1 MKSIFKNSIIVAALL
16 FGAASVSNAQVK
28 VGANPAS
35 IGTTSNLEVEAAN
48 GNKTIVDK
56 ATGQVTIQDG
66 TQGVNKVLT
75 SDANGASS
83 WMPAT
88 SVLNPEVLLSATNTT
103 GQAIPANVRTTLNFT
118 NKLFDVGNNFTLP
131 STFVAPTTGKYTI
144 TILTHGGTSSTQS
157 ARITGYTVRNS
168 LNQLISKALD
178 FIVIPAG
185 VAKITTV
192 TTTIALNAGEQ
203 VTIDVTSDTPYT
215 VLGADVQ
222 ITKVGN

>member
-75 SDANGASS
+75 SDATGASS
-83 WMPAT
+83 WQPAT
-88 SVLNPEVLLSATNTT
+88 SVLNPEVLLSATSST
-103 GQAIPANVRTTLNFT
+103 GQAIPANVTTTLNFT
-118 NKLFDVGNNFTLP
+118 NKLYDVGNNFTLP
-131 STFVAPTTGKYTI
+131 GTFTAPSSGKYTI
-144 TILTHGGTSSTQS
+144 TILTNGGPSSTQS
-157 ARITGYTVRNS
+157 SRITSFTVRNS
-168 LNQLISKALD
+168 VAELYTKALD

-185 VAKITTV
+185 VIKITTV

-203 VTIDVTSDTPYT
+203 VTIRATSDTPFS
-215 VLGADVQ
+215 VNGADVQ